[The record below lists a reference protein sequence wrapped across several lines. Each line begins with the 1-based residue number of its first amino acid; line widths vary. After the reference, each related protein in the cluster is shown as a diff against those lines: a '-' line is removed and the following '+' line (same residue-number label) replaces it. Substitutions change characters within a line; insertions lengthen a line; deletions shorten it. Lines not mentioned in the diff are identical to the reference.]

1 MPSMDTQVK
10 RGNYFLAAVL
20 AGDAAMSIKP
30 PKFIRDCLNGVNFPK
45 DWWWSLIVIKSLAAL
60 GLVRGTAKNS
70 PQMTTATSTGV
81 VAYFACAIF
90 AHVKAKFLGK
100 EFWLNCLGMTA
111 LSTTVLVQN
120 RKQRR

>member
-1 MPSMDTQVK
+1 MDTPVK
-10 RGNYFLAAVL
+10 RGNYFLASVL
-20 AGDAAMSIKP
+20 AADAAMSIKP
-30 PKFIRDCLNGVNFPK
+30 PKFIRDCLNGVKFPQ

-70 PQMTTATSTGV
+70 PQVTTATSTGV

-111 LSTTVLVQN
+111 LNTSVLVQN
-120 RKQRR
+120 RKQHR